1 MLRFHPM
8 TEDEKYQIAAWQYT
22 GEYALYNMP
31 PYEENLKAKSGFASP
46 DFVGFSFYDGEAL
59 IGFTTL
65 SEEEK
70 EVMVG
75 IGVAPAFCSKGY
87 GQELIRM
94 TCDLSGSLYSGKGLY
109 LEVRTWNV
117 RAIRCY
123 EKAGF
128 TIDGEAF
135 AQTTGLGKGV
145 FYRMV
150 KTES

>member
-31 PYEENLKAKSGFASP
+31 PYEEDLKAKSGFASP
-46 DFVGFSFYDGEAL
+46 AFVGFSFYDGEKL
-59 IGFTTL
+59 VGFTTL
-65 SEEEK
+65 YEEEQ

-75 IGVAPAFCSKGY
+75 IGVVPAFCSRGY
-87 GQELIRM
+87 GQEMIRI
-94 TCDLSGSLYSGKGLY
+94 TCDVSGKLYPNKALY
-109 LEVRTWNV
+109 LEVRSWNA

-135 AQTTGLGKGV
+135 TQTTGLGEGV